1 MADIHDIV
9 SSQFPPHIKEQYP
22 VFCRFVEEYYRWLS
36 HRQLGDLS
44 SITDIDHLTR
54 MVELFENNLP
64 LSFYIGQT
72 LVGNESGAK
81 ATVISTYEDKLLI
94 RYITKDAQFISGEE
108 VHLRRN
114 NNDSVIT
121 DHARVSAVL
130 TVPSVF
136 IDHFSNMLDTYHLFD
151 KNQPAIAL
159 ILKNIKQLYLS
170 KGTEQAL
177 IYLLKASMNVDAQVV
192 YPIENVL
199 RPSDGK
205 WKQLTAV
212 TLETIAGELPTDTKI
227 ESLRFMSIANQP
239 YVDYTVE
246 KVEALVTE
254 KLIRFYFTFDPK
266 AYEGQI
272 VEYLVNDHVIYAGK
286 VVKGQA
292 GLKVLDGGENWQ
304 VGQVF
309 KIGGHDGWSIYDFS
323 YDQERR
329 PWYNRDLQNPE
340 NDYGEHGVIVT
351 PQQEEKSTICRV
363 SVIGDKGEMKY
374 AEIIQLGEHIFESDN
389 PQNNQFTV
397 SPLFFQTGDES
408 ERKYDATLQ
417 FTFDYNATLPGRWED
432 DSGMISNQ
440 DIRLQDSYYYQQF
453 SYDILSNV
461 NPDEYETLAQA
472 LHPAGT
478 KMFTTY
484 IMDADLSLKKRLS
497 VDVTTPYVSLSFFD
511 VAFVLDSVAKHF
523 TKQRYDTTT
532 NIDNAWKYFAK
543 GLIDHIISTDTRME
557 FRYAKTFFD
566 DVISTD
572 TSLTVKVNKEKRD
585 NVIVTEFHDF
595 SVNKTIYDDV
605 FASEQLDLS
614 FEKFLESMSYS
625 DDGIP
630 QTPTIVDTAY
640 DTKTD
645 PYYERVFHATTHENL
660 SYGFVGN
667 AITLEII
674 SENT

>member
-81 ATVISTYEDKLLI
+81 ATVLSTYEDKLLI
-94 RYITKDAQFISGEE
+94 RYITKDSHFISGEE

-114 NNDSVIT
+114 LSDSVIT

-246 KVEALVTE
+246 KIEPLVTD
-254 KLIRFYFTFDPK
+254 KLTRFYFTFDPN

-272 VEYLVNDHVIYAGK
+272 VEYLMNDQVIYAGK

-309 KIGGHDGWSIYDFS
+309 KIGGKDGWSIYDFS
-323 YDQERR
+323 YDQEWR
-329 PWYNRDLQNPE
+329 PWYTRDFQFPE
-340 NDYGEHGVIVT
+340 NDYGEHGIIVT

-363 SVIGDKGEMKY
+363 SVIDDKGVMKY
-374 AEIIQLGEHIFESDN
+374 AEIIQLGEHIFESEN
-389 PQNNQFTV
+389 PQDNQFTV

-408 ERKYDATLQ
+408 ERKYDATLE

-453 SYDILSNV
+453 SYDIMSNV
-461 NPDEYETLAQA
+461 NPDEYETLAKA

-484 IMDADLSLKKRLS
+484 IMDANLSLKNRLS
-497 VDVTTPYVSLSFFD
+497 VDVSTPYVSLSFFD
-511 VAFVLDSVAKHF
+511 VAFILDSVVKHF
-523 TKQRYDTTT
+523 IKQRYDTTT
-532 NIDNAWKYFAK
+532 NVDNAWKYFAK

-557 FRYAKTFFD
+557 FKYAKTLFD

-572 TSLTVKVNKEKRD
+572 TSLTVKHTKEKTD
-585 NVIVTEFHDF
+585 NAIVTEFHDF
-595 SVNKTIYDDV
+595 SVDKSIKEDLII
-605 FASEQLDLS
+605 SESLKLS
-614 FEKFLESMSYS
+614 FTKTLESVSDS
-625 DDGIP
+625 DDG
-630 QTPTIVDTAY
+630 TPHTPSIKDVAY
-640 DTKTD
+640 DTNSE
-645 PYYERVFHATTHENL
+645 PYYERIFHPTTHANL
-660 SYGFVGN
+660 SYGAVGN
-667 AITLEII
+667 NIMLEII
-674 SENT
+674 

>member
-72 LVGNESGAK
+72 LVGNTSGAK
-81 ATVISTYEDKLLI
+81 ATILSTYEDKLLI
-94 RYITKDAQFISGEE
+94 RYITKDTHFISGEE

-114 NNDSVIT
+114 TNDSVIT
-121 DHARVSAVL
+121 DHARISAIL

-212 TLETIAGELPTDTKI
+212 TLETITGELPQDTKI

-246 KVEALVTE
+246 KIEPLITE
-254 KLIRFYFTFDPK
+254 NLTRFYFTFDPE

-272 VEYLVNDHVIYAGK
+272 VEYLINDHVIYAGK

-309 KIGGHDGWSIYDFS
+309 KIGGRDGWSIYDFS

-340 NDYGEHGVIVT
+340 NDYGEHGIIVT

-363 SVIGDKGEMKY
+363 SVIDDKGVMKY

-389 PQNNQFTV
+389 PQDNQFTV

-484 IMDADLSLKKRLS
+484 IMDADLSLKKRLN
-497 VDVTTPYVSLSFFD
+497 VDVTIPYVSLSFFD
-511 VAFVLDSVAKHF
+511 VAYVLDSVAKHLI
-523 TKQRYDTTT
+523 KQRYDTTT

-543 GLIDHIISTDTRME
+543 GLIDHIISTDTRLE
-557 FRYAKTFFD
+557 FKYAKTFFD

-572 TSLTVKVNKEKRD
+572 TSLTVKLKKEKTD
-585 NVIVTEFHDF
+585 NAIVTETHNF
-595 SVNKTIYDDV
+595 SVNKSLYDGL
-605 FASEQLDLS
+605 FTTEELDMS
-614 FEKFLESMSYS
+614 VEKFLESMSSS

-630 QTPTIVDTAY
+630 QPPIIMDMAY
-640 DTKTD
+640 DTNSD
-645 PYYERVFHATTHENL
+645 PYYERLFHETTHENL

-667 AITLEII
+667 NITIEII

>member
-9 SSQFPPHIKEQYP
+9 NSQFPPHIKEQYP

-44 SITDIDHLTR
+44 DITDIDHLTR
-54 MVELFENNLP
+54 MVEIFENNLP

-72 LVGNESGAK
+72 LVGNTSGTK
-81 ATVISTYEDKLLI
+81 ATVLSTYEDKLLI
-94 RYITKDAQFISGEE
+94 RYITKDSHFISGEE

-114 NNDSVIT
+114 LSDSVAT
-121 DHARVSAVL
+121 DHARISAVL

-177 IYLLKASMNVDAQVV
+177 IYLLKASMNVDAQVA

-212 TLETIAGELPTDTKI
+212 TLKTIAGEVPTDMAI

-246 KVEALVTE
+246 KIEPLVTD
-254 KLIRFYFTFDPK
+254 KLTRFYFTFDPN

-272 VEYLVNDHVIYAGK
+272 VEYFMNDQVIYAGK

-309 KIGGHDGWSIYDFS
+309 KIGGKDGWSIYDFS

-329 PWYNRDLQNPE
+329 PWYTRDFQFPE
-340 NDYGEHGVIVT
+340 NDYGEHGIIVT

-363 SVIGDKGEMKY
+363 SVIDDKGVMKY
-374 AEIIQLGEHIFESDN
+374 AEIIQLGEHIFESEN
-389 PQNNQFTV
+389 PQDNQFTV

-408 ERKYDATLQ
+408 ERKYDATLE

-453 SYDILSNV
+453 SYDIMSNV
-461 NPDEYETLAQA
+461 NPDEYETLAKA

-484 IMDADLSLKKRLS
+484 IMDANLSLKNRLS
-497 VDVTTPYVSLSFFD
+497 VDVSTPYVSLSFFD
-511 VAFVLDSVAKHF
+511 VAFILDSVVKHF
-523 TKQRYDTTT
+523 IKQRYDTTT
-532 NIDNAWKYFAK
+532 NVDNAWKYFAK

-557 FRYAKTFFD
+557 FKYAKTLFD

-572 TSLTVKVNKEKRD
+572 TSLTVKHTKEKTD
-585 NVIVTEFHDF
+585 NAIVTDFHDF
-595 SVNKTIYDDV
+595 SVDKSIKEDLII
-605 FASEQLDLS
+605 SESLKLS
-614 FEKFLESMSYS
+614 FTKTLESVSDS
-625 DDGIP
+625 DDG
-630 QTPTIVDTAY
+630 TPHTPSIKDVAY
-640 DTKTD
+640 DTNSE
-645 PYYERVFHATTHENL
+645 PYYERIFHPTTHANL
-660 SYGFVGN
+660 SYGAVGN
-667 AITLEII
+667 NIMLEII
-674 SENT
+674 

>member
-64 LSFYIGQT
+64 LSLYIGQT
-72 LVGNESGAK
+72 LVGNKSGAK
-81 ATVISTYEDKLLI
+81 ATVLSTYEDKLLI
-94 RYITKDAQFISGEE
+94 RYITKDAHFISGEE

-114 NNDSVIT
+114 PNDSVIT
-121 DHARVSAVL
+121 DHARISAVL

-212 TLETIAGELPTDTKI
+212 TLETITGELPKDIKV

-246 KVEALVTE
+246 KIEPLITE
-254 KLIRFYFTFDPK
+254 NLIRFYFVFDPH

-272 VEYLVNDHVIYAGK
+272 VEYLINDHVIYAGK
-286 VVKGQA
+286 VIKGQA

-329 PWYNRDLQNPE
+329 PWYNRDFSQPE
-340 NDYGEHGVIVT
+340 NDYGEHGIVVT
-351 PQQEEKSTICRV
+351 PKQEEKPTICRV
-363 SVIGDKGEMKY
+363 SVIDDNGVMKY
-374 AEIIQLGEHIFESDN
+374 AEIIQLGEHIFESEN
-389 PQNNQFTV
+389 PLDNQFTI

-453 SYDILSNV
+453 SYDIISNV

-484 IMDADLSLKKRLS
+484 IMDADLNLKKRLEI
-497 VDVTTPYVSLSFFD
+497 DVTTPYVSLSFFD
-511 VAFVLDSVAKHF
+511 VAFVLDSVAKHL

-543 GLIDHIISTDTRME
+543 GLIDHIITTDTKVE
-557 FRYAKTFFD
+557 FRYIKSFFD

-572 TSLTVKVNKEKRD
+572 TKITFNTTKEKCD
-585 NVIVTEFHDF
+585 HVIVSETSNILNNKNILDNIIVSEFINTSF
-595 SVNKTIYDDV
+595 IKSLSSDV
-605 FASEQLDLS
+605 DI
-614 FEKFLESMSYS
+614 

-630 QTPTIVDTAY
+630 KTPIKVDIAY
-640 DTKTD
+640 DMNND
-645 PYYERVFHATTHENL
+645 PYYERLFHSSTHQNL
-660 SYGFVGN
+660 SYGQVGN
-667 AITLEII
+667 NIILEII
-674 SENT
+674 SENN